1 MKGIDVSRWQGVID
15 WGLVKS
21 DGVQFVFIKA
31 TEGKGY
37 VDTRFIGNVTG
48 AAKAGLKVGAYHFA
62 RFKSKAEAIAEA
74 NFFINTV
81 RPYPIT
87 WPLVLDLEVNEGK
100 LDREQL
106 TEAAKVFVDTIK
118 SAGYTAVLYT
128 NKNYLDNYIYADRI
142 GAALW
147 LARYRDFE
155 RGPGVKCDI
164 WQYTDKGKVKGITG
178 YVDLNVAYTDFSAP
192 AKTKATTAAKQQPPK
207 QPAAAAETIYIVKPG
222 DTLSE
227 IAARYNTT
235 VQVLQQL
242 NGIKDANKIYVG
254 QKIKIKGKP
263 PNTNGPVYYTVQ
275 KGDTLS
281 EIAKKF
287 NTTVAA
293 LQKLNGIKD
302 ANKIFAGQK
311 IRVQ

>member
-15 WGLVKS
+15 WELVKS

-37 VDTRFIGNVTG
+37 VDPRFKENVTG

-87 WPLVLDLEVNEGK
+87 WPLVLDLEVNEGG

-106 TEAAKVFVDTIK
+106 TEAAKAFIDTIK
-118 SAGYTAVLYT
+118 AAGYTAALYV

-155 RGPGVKCDI
+155 RGPGVQCDI

-178 YVDLNVAYTDFSAP
+178 YVDLNEAYKDFSAP
-192 AKTKATTAAKQQPPK
+192 TKTAAKQQPKK
-207 QPAAAAETIYIVKPG
+207 QPAAAEMVYIVKAG

-235 VQVLQQL
+235 VQALQQL
-242 NGIKDANKIYVG
+242 NGIKDPDKIYVG

-263 PNTNGPVYYTVQ
+263 PNAKVPIYYTIQ
-275 KGDTLS
+275 KGDTLT